1 MYYDNKNK
9 KIVNKLPKN
18 SIGPDGNFVFN
29 FDTLN
34 DINLYSD
41 HEYYVIRNDNLSPG
55 DDYVEQED
63 QRVVTL
69 EKPYADIVRTWTKI
83 SVPEINI
90 PTTIPTPN
98 IHNNIIDEA

>member
-41 HEYYVIRNDNLSPG
+41 HSNYRIQFESGYISRGRILSC
-55 DDYVEQED
+55 
-63 QRVVTL
+63 
-69 EKPYADIVRTWTKI
+69 A
-83 SVPEINI
+83 
-90 PTTIPTPN
+90 
-98 IHNNIIDEA
+98 